1 MTTVFS
7 SDSFFIFFHPF
18 CEWFSY
24 PTLHS
29 LFFFFCPYSRLSV
42 CRPLFLPLAQYCTTT
57 QSSLPSR
64 SIFLGLWAVSN
75 AVSLSFQL
83 FSRLLIL
90 NIYICLLLFLPLW
103 STRTRLTFCHF
114 CTLTSLPTLRSF
126 RLISSLLALS
136 FITRSLTLESPLLS
150 SSASVSITLTF
161 SSFSLCFLNPKPTN
175 SV

>member
-1 MTTVFS
+1 MNGLVTQLCIHCSSSSALCLICLSADLCFSPLRNTVQ
-7 SDSFFIFFHPF
+7 P
-18 CEWFSY
+18 
-24 PTLHS
+24 
-29 LFFFFCPYSRLSV
+29 RKA
-42 CRPLFLPLAQYCTTT
+42 LFLRV
-57 QSSLPSR
+57 QSFWGSGLYQTPFLSPS
-64 SIFLGLWAVSN
+64 
-75 AVSLSFQL
+75 SFSL

-161 SSFSLCFLNPKPTN
+161 SSFSLCFLNPKPIN